1 MGLGLYGIFF
11 YVVAVVVVGL
21 HNLYTVILVWKTK
34 EISRVIKIL
43 AFLAS
48 IIWSVF
54 FLFAFFSNL
63 NAYFI
68 LFIGYLCALVYTVK
82 ILNISGMYRFGKV
95 ILVYNIMGASI
106 IFLKMLSG
114 YGIDFTGIFSGISH
128 ILTLSHSL
136 FEMVNF
142 SFLQIFYST
151 LFIPPLLV
159 NLEKPQRMITKIG
172 DKMVKIMV
180 GYAVISLVLLSIP
193 AAIMISSFSDI
204 PIYTEDYT
212 QTPMKFGVKVN
223 SFANEAEKMGNWE
236 DLFLKEL
243 QIAKELHLDYL
254 DFYVDRSYLED
265 SSKTQ
270 RLREGLTRTREEGF
284 GIILACMGS
293 PDWLF
298 NPPSLEVHNQV
309 MQEDALNLAQLHPD
323 YLILVVEP
331 FARHNGMMLEEPVS
345 VEDWVTTINETASQV
360 KMLDEHINVAVTIA
374 AAEKEG
380 LSLFQRL
387 QRSNLDAVGIDVH
400 PFHKDMINIMYEYA
414 QCLHDKELWVFE
426 FGMETYNFGEET
438 QARYMCYLPKVASD
452 LHFSGVV
459 QYDIMDNPQ
468 SQLGLVYTNKER
480 KLGFYAYRNAI
491 ERVRGSYFDFSEII
505 QEKRK
510 DNGVL
515 ILILILLLLFL
526 GLRKIKKRYLPSVDE
541 R

>member
-1 MGLGLYGIFF
+1 M
-11 YVVAVVVVGL
+11 GL
-21 HNLYTVILVWKTK
+21 HNLYTAVLIWKTK
-34 EISRVIKIL
+34 EINRNIVGL

-54 FLFAFFSNL
+54 FLFAFFSNV
-63 NAYFI
+63 NAYII
-68 LFIGYLCALVYTVK
+68 LVIGYLCALVYTVK
-82 ILNISGMYRFGKV
+82 IIRISGNNRFRKV
-95 ILVYNIMGASI
+95 ILVYNIFGASV

-128 ILTLSHSL
+128 TFALSHSL

-142 SFLQIFYST
+142 SFLQIFYPT
-151 LFIPPLLV
+151 LFIPPLLI
-159 NLEKPQRMITKIG
+159 NPKKPQRMLGKIR
-172 DKMVKIMV
+172 DRMVKIMV
-180 GYAVISLVLLSIP
+180 GYAVTFLVFLSIP
-193 AAIMISSFSDI
+193 AVIMISSFSDI
-204 PIYTEDYT
+204 PVFAEDYT

-223 SFANEAEKMGNWE
+223 SFANEAESMGNWE
-236 DLFLKEL
+236 ELFLKEL
-243 QIAKELHLDYL
+243 QIAKELRLDYL

-265 SSKTQ
+265 SSKNQ

-309 MQEDALNLAQLHPD
+309 MQEDALKLAQFHPD
-323 YLILVVEP
+323 YLILMVEP
-331 FARHNGMMLEEPVS
+331 FARHNGMMLSEPVS

-360 KMLDEHINVAVTIA
+360 KMLDEHIKVAVTIA

-387 QRSNLDAVGIDVH
+387 QNSDLDAIGIDVH
-400 PFHKDMINIMYEYA
+400 PFHKDMIDIIYEYA
-414 QCLHDKELWVFE
+414 HCLHDKELWIFE

-452 LHFSGVV
+452 LHFSGAV

-468 SQLGLVYTNKER
+468 SQLGLVYTTGER

-491 ERVRGSYFDFSEII
+491 ERIRGSHFDFSGII

-510 DNGVL
+510 DNG
-515 ILILILLLLFL
+515 ILILILVLLLSFL
-526 GLRKIKKRYLPSVDE
+526 GLRKIKKRYLPSADE

>member
-11 YVVAVVVVGL
+11 YVLAVVIVGL
-21 HNLYTVILVWKTK
+21 HNLYTAVLIWKTK
-34 EISRVIKIL
+34 EINRNIVGL

-54 FLFAFFSNL
+54 FLFAFFSNV

-68 LFIGYLCALVYTVK
+68 LVIGYLCALVYTVK
-82 ILNISGMYRFGKV
+82 IIKISGTHRFRKV
-95 ILVYNIMGASI
+95 ILVYNILGASV

-128 ILTLSHSL
+128 TVTLSHSL

-142 SFLQIFYST
+142 SFLQIFYPT
-151 LFIPPLLV
+151 LFIPPLLI
-159 NLEKPQRMITKIG
+159 NPKKPQRMLGKIG
-172 DKMVKIMV
+172 DKMVKVMV
-180 GYAVISLVLLSIP
+180 GYAVTFLVFMSIP

-204 PIYTEDYT
+204 PVFTEDYT

-223 SFANEAEKMGNWE
+223 SFANEAESMGNWE
-236 DLFLKEL
+236 ELFLKEL
-243 QIAKELHLDYL
+243 QIAKELRLDYL

-265 SSKTQ
+265 SSKTL

-284 GIILACMGS
+284 GTILACMGS

-298 NPPSLEVHNQV
+298 NPPSLEVHNRI
-309 MQEDALNLAQLHPD
+309 MQEDALKLAQFHPD

-331 FARHNGMMLEEPVS
+331 FARHNGMMLPEPVS

-360 KMLDEHINVAVTIA
+360 KMLDENIRVAVTIA

-380 LSLFQRL
+380 LTLFQRL
-387 QRSNLDAVGIDVH
+387 QNSDLDAVGIDVH
-400 PFHKDMINIMYEYA
+400 PFHKDMIDIIYEYA

-438 QARYMCYLPKVASD
+438 QARYMCYLPKIASD

-468 SQLGLVYTNKER
+468 SQLGLVYTNGER
-480 KLGFYAYRNAI
+480 KLGFYTYKNAI
-491 ERVRGSYFDFSEII
+491 ERIRGSYFDLSGII
-505 QEKRK
+505 QEKKK
-510 DNGVL
+510 DNGILVL
-515 ILILILLLLFL
+515 IFVLFL
-526 GLRKIKKRYLPSVDE
+526 SCVGLRRMKKISTFCR
-541 R
+541 